1 MAVLMF
7 QCRAR
12 GPEAALAEQEG
23 SGNYTKN
30 AGSGSP
36 LLRPWLAQIRA
47 PARRG
52 STWHPMASRDGAE
65 AGTH

>member
-7 QCRAR
+7 QRQAW

-36 LLRPWLAQIRA
+36 LLWPWLARIRA

-52 STWHPMASRDGAE
+52 STWHPMASRDGVG

>member
-1 MAVLMF
+1 MLMF
-7 QCRAR
+7 QRQAW

-36 LLRPWLAQIRA
+36 LLWPWLARIRA

-52 STWHPMASRDGAE
+52 STWHPMASRDGVG
-65 AGTH
+65 AGTHRV

>member
-1 MAVLMF
+1 MF
-7 QCRAR
+7 QRQAW

-36 LLRPWLAQIRA
+36 LLWPWLARIRA

-52 STWHPMASRDGAE
+52 STWHPMASRDGVG
-65 AGTH
+65 AGTHRV